1 MSSSEANV
9 EGAIKVLVDIL
20 TANGFTKARAPYE
33 NNFRGLVDAIID
45 LKEGFPTFSPAD
57 RIGFNA
63 TAFENVT
70 EGDAL
75 FMRTSDGQV
84 GKASAANGALENA
97 VVVGF
102 ANNSAVTNGSVKVIV
117 AGTIDI
123 SGLDAGDLYFLSPT
137 TAGAVTLTPPSGS
150 GQAVTR
156 VGEAATTTKLA
167 THIETP
173 ILLV

>member
-1 MSSSEANV
+1 M
-9 EGAIKVLVDIL
+9 
-20 TANGFTKARAPYE
+20 
-33 NNFRGLVDAIID
+33 
-45 LKEGFPTFSPAD
+45 KEGFPTFSPAD

-63 TAFENVT
+63 TVFENVT

-75 FMRTSDGQV
+75 FMRTADGQV
-84 GKASAANGALENA
+84 GKASAANGTLENA

-156 VGEAATTTKLA
+156 VGEAATTSKLA
-167 THIETP
+167 THIEAP

>member
-20 TANGFTKARAPYE
+20 TANGFTKTRAPYE
-33 NNFRGLVDAIID
+33 NNFRGLVDAIVD

-75 FMRTSDGQV
+75 FMRTADGQV
-84 GKASAANGALENA
+84 GKASAANGTLENA

-123 SGLDAGDLYFLSPT
+123 SGLDAGDLYFLSAT

-156 VGEAATTTKLA
+156 VGEAATTSKLA
-167 THIETP
+167 THIEAP

>member
-20 TANGFTKARAPYE
+20 TANGFTKTRAPYE
-33 NNFRGLVDAIID
+33 NNFRGLVDAIVD

-75 FMRTSDGQV
+75 LMRTADGQV
-84 GKASAANGALENA
+84 GKASAANGTLENA

-156 VGEAATTTKLA
+156 VGEAATTSKLA
-167 THIETP
+167 THIEAP